1 MAVIVGKA
9 IIDPMESQSCRYRYK
24 ENAFFGGF
32 IQGYLTMDA
41 ISALVFGIVVVQ
53 VIRSKGIKESSQIA
67 KITVVSG
74 IIAVLGLTLI
84 YLSLAYL
91 GSTSTSLGI
100 SENGGLILTNVV
112 NELYGTS
119 GKILLGLVIIL
130 ACLTTSGLTSA
141 CAGFFTNLFPKLS
154 HKTIVT
160 MVCVFSLIV
169 SNLGLTQLIAVTLPV
184 LTHHLS
190 SCNRINCTFVF
201 P

>member
-1 MAVIVGKA
+1 
-9 IIDPMESQSCRYRYK
+9 
-24 ENAFFGGF
+24 
-32 IQGYLTMDA
+32 MDA

-130 ACLTTSGLTSA
+130 ACLTTSVGLTSA
-141 CAGFFTNLFPKLS
+141 CAGFFTNLFPK
-154 HKTIVT
+154 
-160 MVCVFSLIV
+160 
-169 SNLGLTQLIAVTLPV
+169 
-184 LTHHLS
+184 
-190 SCNRINCTFVF
+190 TFA
-201 P
+201 

>member
-1 MAVIVGKA
+1 MVREISYTSISIDCCCYCRKA
-9 IIDPMESQSCRYRYK
+9 IIDGIGEPAAPLAAYK

-53 VIRSKGIKESSQIA
+53 VIRSKGIKESNQIA

-112 NELYGTS
+112 NELYGTG
-119 GKILLGLVIIL
+119 GKIFIRACYYTCLFNNFCWINISLCWLLYKLI
-130 ACLTTSGLTSA
+130 
-141 CAGFFTNLFPKLS
+141 PK
-154 HKTIVT
+154 
-160 MVCVFSLIV
+160 
-169 SNLGLTQLIAVTLPV
+169 
-184 LTHHLS
+184 
-190 SCNRINCTFVF
+190 TFA
-201 P
+201 